1 MPGKNFRDSNVCE
14 YCKEAFVVDSLARQ
28 CEEKHEK
35 TNNADS
41 AKTAVV
47 TKIKAA

>member
-14 YCKEAFVVDSLARQ
+14 YCKEVFVVDSLARQ

-35 TNNADS
+35 TNNANS
-41 AKTAVV
+41 TKAVV
-47 TKIKAA
+47 ASKGKAA